1 MAPRRKQWDPGRDR
15 SINSLSYDNL
25 RVVKP
30 RSDTPD
36 SPRGTG
42 QRLAPWLV
50 AALIVAAGVLL
61 AFRYGTRVTPLLD
74 GIR

>member
-1 MAPRRKQWDPGRDR
+1 VRDR

-25 RVVKP
+25 RAVKP
-30 RSDTPD
+30 RSDPVEA
-36 SPRGTG
+36 PVGTG
-42 QRLAPWLV
+42 RRLAPWIVVALV
-50 AALIVAAGVLL
+50 VAAGVLL